1 MPDEMNSSFFDTF
14 RLKGEKPK
22 VFTPK
27 KMFPTKL
34 NSRKG
39 LFLSKYP
46 TASIVHPEF
55 KERNF
60 STILGV
66 G

>member
-1 MPDEMNSSFFDTF
+1 MPDKMNFSFLDTF

-27 KMFPTKL
+27 MFPTKL

-39 LFLSKYP
+39 LFLNKYP

-55 KERNF
+55 EGKF

-66 G
+66 E